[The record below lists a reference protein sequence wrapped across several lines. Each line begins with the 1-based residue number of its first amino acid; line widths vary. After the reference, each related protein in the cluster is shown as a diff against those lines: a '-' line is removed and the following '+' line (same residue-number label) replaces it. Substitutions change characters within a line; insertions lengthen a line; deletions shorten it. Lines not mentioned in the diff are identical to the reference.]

1 DDFLDT
7 IGEYSVQFASG
18 GADAGQFFSLLESGL
33 QGGMLGT
40 DKAADAFKEFR
51 VRIQD
56 GSDATAEALEAI
68 GISSDDLMAG
78 MADGTVTAAD
88 AFDIVMDALNNVDDE
103 NVRMQAGVGLLGTQ
117 FEDLGTEG
125 ALALSMVGTELG
137 DMAGATDA
145 LDAKYNTLGSAVE
158 GFKRR
163 GLLALQPIGDILLNL
178 ANSVMPIVDRA
189 FAFFETTIAPA
200 IENVAGVIQRLID
213 NISNGMSPINAISG
227 ALAELFGPE
236 VSEAFINIVI
246 GIEEFIAKAQEVLTP
261 IVTWVQ
267 QNVELK
273 DVLIAFGLLLASV
286 ILPIL
291 GSLLLSI
298 LAIAAPVVAV
308 IAVVA
313 LLRTAWEEN
322 WGGIQEKTAAAV
334 EFIKGVISAVMTAV
348 QTFWS
353 ENGEAIMAKAKEIWE
368 GIKTAV
374 NTAITTI
381 QTIITTISTAIQ
393 TFWQQHGEAIM
404 EAAAAAWEFI
414 STAVETALSVIDSV
428 WQAFKS
434 AFEGDWT
441 GFGENLRDAWDTAWE
456 FIKTTFTDAKET
468 IIGIAAGLVLDL
480 IAKFQNTDWKA
491 VGTAIIQGIANGIS
505 AGAGAI
511 AEAARAAAQ
520 AALDAAKAFLGI
532 ESPSKAFTEIGKN
545 IGDGLVIGIQS
556 TEDAVGSAVERLFQ
570 VGGSLSS
577 IAGGFAG
584 QMKSGLMADLESL
597 IDDRTGRLD
606 ALRTGVADALGLD
619 SVDMLD
625 QNRL

>member
-1 DDFLDT
+1 
-7 IGEYSVQFASG
+7 
-18 GADAGQFFSLLESGL
+18 
-33 QGGMLGT
+33 
-40 DKAADAFKEFR
+40 
-51 VRIQD
+51 
-56 GSDATAEALEAI
+56 
-68 GISSDDLMAG
+68 
-78 MADGTVTAAD
+78 
-88 AFDIVMDALNNVDDE
+88 
-103 NVRMQAGVGLLGTQ
+103 
-117 FEDLGTEG
+117 
-125 ALALSMVGTELG
+125 
-137 DMAGATDA
+137 
-145 LDAKYNTLGSAVE
+145 
-158 GFKRR
+158 
-163 GLLALQPIGDILLNL
+163 
-178 ANSVMPIVDRA
+178 
-189 FAFFETTIAPA
+189 
-200 IENVAGVIQRLID
+200 
-213 NISNGMSPINAISG
+213 
-227 ALAELFGPE
+227 
-236 VSEAFINIVI
+236 
-246 GIEEFIAKAQEVLTP
+246 
-261 IVTWVQ
+261 
-267 QNVELK
+267 
-273 DVLIAFGLLLASV
+273 
-286 ILPIL
+286 
-291 GSLLLSI
+291 
-298 LAIAAPVVAV
+298 
-308 IAVVA
+308 
-313 LLRTAWEEN
+313 
-322 WGGIQEKTAAAV
+322 
-334 EFIKGVISAVMTAV
+334 
-348 QTFWS
+348 
-353 ENGEAIMAKAKEIWE
+353 MAKAKEIWE

-511 AEAARAAAQ
+511 ADAAKAAAQ

-532 ESPSKAFTEIGKN
+532 QSPSKVFTEIGKN

-556 TEDAVGSAVERLFQ
+556 TESAVGSAVERLFQ
-570 VGGSLSS
+570 VGSGLSG

-597 IDDRTGRLD
+597 IDDRTGRLG
-606 ALRTGVADALGLD
+606 ALRADMADALGLD

-625 QNRL
+625 QNRLINAYFDAVHSGNNKMRDEIEAIWKTQNELNGATAEYESAQADILALQKAQSDLAFLKQQQDLLNLITENGLDAADILGGLELGLGADTQGLVQAMTRAIQAIIREAEEQLDISSPSGVFEEIGQFAMRGLAEGLGDISTVRRSMADLVNEMTLPFAQPVISAETAVTALPSPAPDSGRTRAGDTFTFNIDAPGGDADAIERAVERAMAKSGRKADTRIRYR